1 VHHACST
8 VDTGTYLLSIA
19 TCLQALKGVM
29 TKLADVGQSASI
41 VDVVYKYMELQEG
54 KAGDSATVVEMTIA
68 SEESAAEIENKK
80 NMLCAL
86 ISCF

>member
-1 VHHACST
+1 
-8 VDTGTYLLSIA
+8 
-19 TCLQALKGVM
+19 M

-54 KAGDSATVVEMTIA
+54 KAGDSTTLVEMTIA

-86 ISCF
+86 MSFF